1 MKITISFP
9 EVEKVI
15 TDFGLQEGGPA
26 QTFLTSEVK
35 RLSDD
40 YVPMSSGALKN
51 NTTDKPNHTGYVYES
66 IYAQYQWEG
75 NLMVDPITLK
85 GSFFNETYG
94 HWSRPGVPKILDPDG
109 RKLNNF
115 NGIRGPYWVER
126 MWADRKDEIIA
137 AVNKFIKEENK

>member
-15 TDFGLQEGGPA
+15 KDFGLQEGGPA
-26 QTFLTSEVK
+26 QTFLTTEVK

-51 NTTDKPNHTGYVYES
+51 NTTDKPDHTGYVYES

-85 GSFFNETYG
+85 GSFFNEKYG

-109 RKLNNF
+109 RKLNNL
-115 NGIRGPYWVER
+115 
-126 MWADRKDEIIA
+126 
-137 AVNKFIKEENK
+137 